1 MTAARRHA
9 WRPWRQYDKG
19 FALMALLILVTMGA
33 LYFFISNLTP
43 EAMQARRQQQ
53 TDEALSQ
60 ARDAMLGYVLRYR
73 EANPDSSTKE
83 FKQVYGYLP
92 MPDLGTSRNNNSP
105 ACTEEGCEAANF
117 SGNAANAT
125 VIGRFPWRSLGIA
138 ALRDGHGECLWYVVS
153 GGHQRIQQAS
163 PMNWDTLA
171 HLDLKIADGT
181 VTLAALL
188 TDAQAHDRP
197 VAIIFSPGPTLSG
210 QDRAKSAA
218 DNVDTCGGNYS
229 VKNYLDPSIATAL
242 GTVSNYFDGATNQA
256 SLATTADSPKA
267 MIAVPIQKRT
277 DSTLWSGNKCPTS
290 DSTSCDTAVNDQG
303 LSLTS
308 DYIFSRLRKRAAF
321 RGDINAMLDRM
332 VPCLRDQIAA
342 GTLPDLVAPAGT
354 SGAGNKYGRIPDL
367 ANSCYGEFADP
378 KGYYPHYKDQIFVA
392 TCASG
397 NCFDVTVDNVQN
409 TCAGVLV
416 FAGQRNT
423 SQIRG
428 TDAQKDTPSNYL
440 EDVNLASFTT
450 PYDTSF
456 SGPSRFDAVSA
467 NQTAHQ
473 DIVRCIPAA
482 ASFTTVPSPVLSS
495 LGYSQLSGYDAATGT
510 LTLGALNVTS
520 SIGAPAYALFGCAWT
535 PETRT
540 TGGGMRSYFRIK
552 VDDRGDGFVFA
563 MIDGDRNSASV
574 CGAARQHLGYSGNN
588 DPDRTTNGNETTG
601 IAHPKIG
608 IEFDRTRA
616 GNFSTS
622 GNPLSS
628 GRNDPDY
635 TPPNNNDAH
644 VGIAYWGTESAIATT
659 TNCNHLLSNQ
669 CPWTGSCGFLVS
681 GFPNGNCPA
690 MRYCANNDKCY
701 LTADFDD
708 NAHARPATADPTAPT
723 NPAAVDPFP
732 SPPPYPPYELA
743 PLPRLGSTT
752 ASQRDFHVR
761 VELARARTPEIREVR
776 LVTTDDSLALSGL
789 PTLDG
794 ATVAAGD
801 RILVARSGKPWLN
814 GVYSAAAGDWTRHAL
829 EDEAREMFTGN
840 MWIVRQEYKDDGS
853 TAYPYRNTVWRV
865 TSSFTANGEVAL
877 SPTRLGEAVRVVAS
891 KNVTLANLP
900 IVDGVTLVNGDR
912 VLVTAQT
919 DNTQNGVYVAGA
931 GAWMRASAESAM
943 SGLAHGV
950 AWKVSASEAW
960 KVSAS
965 EEENNKDSLWVAL
978 NDPSL
983 TLGTAALVF
992 KRMDVAI
999 AKLHDPVQAVAIA
1012 NISLSGLQT
1021 IDGVALGINDRV
1033 LVTAQ
1038 SDPARNGIYTT
1049 GLFAWSRAT
1058 AENTAAKL
1066 AAATP
1071 WVVNSGTAYKN
1082 SVWMLAA
1089 SDEISL
1095 EVSPLTFKQ
1104 VASPYGLLS
1113 VVTTRAWV
1121 IPEGAT
1127 DANWL
1132 LQLKAISRS
1141 MSNQID
1147 AAVVRLDRC
1156 NADDPP
1162 CPTGT
1167 CGGTEIDGNQYCYT
1181 GIKQLPTNTV
1191 TVLHDTVF
1199 IHDIPQGACAANK
1212 CSGPPLLKHAACGD
1226 GGSCPSGQVCG
1237 ADASCYDALY
1247 TCGSDNVCYEE
1258 SLRSTRLGF
1267 TNGQGTQDQIINI
1280 TDFVGTWLP

>member
-1 MTAARRHA
+1 MITARRHA
-9 WRPWRQYDKG
+9 RRPRRHYAKG
-19 FALMALLILVTMGA
+19 FVLMALLVLLTMGG

-83 FKQVYGYLP
+83 FKEVYGYLP
-92 MPDLGTSRNNNSP
+92 MPDLGTSRNNNTS
-105 ACTEEGCEAANF
+105 CTEEGCEAANF
-117 SGNAANAT
+117 SGNGTNVT
-125 VIGRFPWRSLGIA
+125 VIGRFPWRSLGVP
-138 ALRDGHGECLWYVVS
+138 ALRDGHGECLWYIVS
-153 GGHQRIQQAS
+153 GGHQRNQPAT
-163 PMNWDTLA
+163 PMNWDTLS
-171 HLDLKIADGT
+171 HLELKIADGT
-181 VTLAALL
+181 ATLAALL
-188 TDAQAHDRP
+188 AEHDRP
-197 VAIIFSPGPTLSG
+197 VAIIFAPGPPLTTD
-210 QDRAKSAA
+210 QDRTKSTD
-218 DNVDTCGGNYS
+218 DNVETCGGNYS
-229 VKNYLDPSIATAL
+229 VKNYLDPSLDPDNPPPL
-242 GTVSNYFDGATNQA
+242 GTVSNYFNGATNQA
-256 SLATTADSPKA
+256 SQATTTASLKA
-267 MIAVPIQKRT
+267 MVAAPIQKRT
-277 DSTLWSGNKCPTS
+277 DSTFWPGKNCPSS
-290 DSTSCDTAVNDQG
+290 DSTSCDTVVNDQG
-303 LSLTS
+303 LSLAS
-308 DYIFSRLRKRAAF
+308 DSIFSRLRKRAAF
-321 RGDINAMLDRM
+321 RGDINALLDRM

-342 GTLPDLVAPAGT
+342 GTLPDLAAPANT
-354 SGAGNKYGRIPDL
+354 SGGNKYGRIPDL
-367 ANSCYGEFADP
+367 ANSCYGEFVDP
-378 KGYYPHYKDQIFVA
+378 KGYYPHYKDQIFIA

-397 NCFDVTVDNVQN
+397 SCFNVTVDNVLN
-409 TCAGVLV
+409 TCPGVLI
-416 FAGQRNT
+416 FSGQRRAA
-423 SQIRG
+423 QIR
-428 TDAQKDTPSNYL
+428 TDAEKNTPSNYL
-440 EDVNLASFTT
+440 EDVNLASFTA
-450 PYDTSF
+450 PFGTSF
-456 SGPSRFDAVSA
+456 SGPGRFDAVSA
-467 NQTAHQ
+467 NRSAHQ

-482 ASFTTVPSPVLSS
+482 ANFATVTSPVLAS
-495 LGYSQLSGYDAATGT
+495 LGYSQLSSYSAATGT

-520 SIGAPAYALFGCAWT
+520 TLGAPAYALFGCAWT

-540 TGGGMRSYFRIK
+540 TGNGLRAYFRAKI
-552 VDDRGDGFVFA
+552 DYRGDGFAFA

-588 DPDRTTNGNETTG
+588 DPDQTTNGNETTS

-616 GNFSTS
+616 GTFSTS

-635 TPPNNNDAH
+635 TPPNVNDAH
-644 VGIAYWGTESAIATT
+644 IDIVYWGTELPIAATDAFGT
-659 TNCNHLLSNQ
+659 PTACNASGQ

-690 MRYCANNDKCY
+690 MRYCAANNFCY
-701 LTADFDD
+701 LTPDFDD

-732 SPPPYPPYELA
+732 SPPPYPPHELA

-752 ASQRDFHVR
+752 TSDRDFHVR
-761 VELARARTPEIREVR
+761 VELARARTPEVREVR
-776 LVTTDDSLALSGL
+776 LVTSDNSLALSGL
-789 PTLDG
+789 PILDG
-794 ATVAAGD
+794 ATVVAGD

-814 GVYSAAAGDWTRHAL
+814 GVYSAAAGNWTRHTL
-829 EDEAREMFTGN
+829 EDEARELFTGN

-865 TSSFTANGEVAL
+865 TSSFTANGELTL
-877 SPTRLGEAVRVVAS
+877 SPSRLGEEVRAVAS
-891 KNVTLANLP
+891 GNITLANLP
-900 IVDGVTLVNGDR
+900 TIDGVALANGDR
-912 VLVTAQT
+912 VLVAGQT
-919 DNTQNGVYVAGA
+919 DSAQNGVYVAGA
-931 GAWMRASAESAM
+931 GAWIRASAESVM
-943 SGLAHGV
+943 SGLAHGI
-950 AWKVSASEAW
+950 AWKVNEGSG
-960 KVSAS
+960 
-965 EEENNKDSLWVAL
+965 NKDSLWVAL
-978 NDPSL
+978 NDPGL

-999 AKLHDPVQAVAIA
+999 AKLHDPVQAVATG

-1038 SDPARNGIYTT
+1038 SDPARNGIYTA
-1049 GLFAWSRAT
+1049 GLLSWSRAT
-1058 AENTAAKL
+1058 AEDTAAKL

-1095 EVSPLTFKQ
+1095 EVSPLAFKQ
-1104 VASPYGLLS
+1104 VSSPYGLLS
-1113 VVTTRAWV
+1113 VLTTRAWV

-1141 MSNQID
+1141 MSSQAD

-1156 NADDPP
+1156 NAADPP

-1167 CGGTEIDGNQYCYT
+1167 CGGTEIDGNKYCYT

-1199 IHDIPQGACAANK
+1199 IHDIPQGVCDANK
-1212 CSGPPLLKHAACGD
+1212 QCNGPPLVKHGVCGA
-1226 GGSCPSGQVCG
+1226 GSSCPGGQVCG
-1237 ADASCYDALY
+1237 ADNSCYDALY
-1247 TCGSDNVCYEE
+1247 TCGSDNICYEE
-1258 SLRSTRLGF
+1258 SLRTMRLGF

-1280 TDFVGTWLP
+1280 TDFTSTWLP